1 LYTLRLTD
9 HGLADVKAMPKNV
22 KNSLKKALQQKI
34 AADPEFHSTELR
46 QPLNGLRSFHWG
58 CYRVIFKV
66 VKELN
71 TVVIAGVGER
81 SPQSR
86 SNIYR
91 RLEALAAK
99 GRLAEGI
106 LATLRGFSGEP

>member
-1 LYTLRLTD
+1 MYTLKLTE
-9 HGLADVKAMPKNV
+9 HGLADVKALPKNV
-22 KNSLKKALQQKI
+22 RNSLKKALQQKI
-34 AADPEFHSTELR
+34 AVDPEFHSIALR
-46 QPLNGLRSFHWG
+46 QPLNDLRSFHWG
-58 CYRVIFKV
+58 RYRVIFKV
-66 VKELN
+66 VEELS